1 VIQAQLGASSLIPRR
16 PTVQICVIYVSRDQ
30 AMIIYVSR
38 DQAMIIYVCRDQAMI
53 IYVKLPFNHISSF

>member
-1 VIQAQLGASSLIPRR
+1 
-16 PTVQICVIYVSRDQ
+16 
-30 AMIIYVSR
+30 MIIYVCR